1 MMKKKELRRADFIT
15 SVLLLLFSFWIIME
29 TLKMPMKDTF
39 GGVQNVWYVSPAL
52 FPLIIS
58 IFIMVLGG
66 VLLIHSIKTGGA
78 KYFLDNFSVRY
89 KGLSEK
95 NIRFIGILLALFSF
109 VYLNIPRI
117 DFFIS
122 VTLFLTYFIS
132 VFYFDDQELLKKLT
146 LFYFIGNIIFI
157 ILFVFD
163 ISKIINSYYEYFID
177 ILALFF
183 YLSYVIYN
191 WVNIKSNNIFKKR
204 FIVSLIVSLAV
215 PLILCPAFRYFL
227 LVPLPKEGLI
237 IQIMHNIYYLIK

>member
-1 MMKKKELRRADFIT
+1 MKKKELRRADFIT
-15 SVLLLLFSFWIIME
+15 SVLLLVFSVWIIME

-58 IFIMVLGG
+58 IFIMVLGT

-122 VTLFLTYFIS
+122 ITLFLTYFIS
-132 VFYFDDQELLKKLT
+132 VFYFDDKDLLKKFT
-146 LFYFIGNIIFI
+146 LFYFTGSIIFI
-157 ILFVFD
+157 ILFVFG

-191 WVNIKSNNIFKKR
+191 WINIKSSNIFKKR
-204 FIVSLIVSLAV
+204 FIVSLIVSLVV

-227 LVPLPKEGLI
+227 LIPLPKEGLI
-237 IQIMHNIYYLIK
+237 IQMMHNIYYLIK

>member
-1 MMKKKELRRADFIT
+1 MKKKELRRADFIT
-15 SVLLLLFSFWIIME
+15 SVLLLVFSVWIIME

-58 IFIMVLGG
+58 IFIMVLGT

-132 VFYFDDQELLKKLT
+132 VFYFDDKDLLKKLT
-146 LFYFIGNIIFI
+146 LFYFTGSIIFI
-157 ILFVFD
+157 ILFVFG

-191 WVNIKSNNIFKKR
+191 WINIKSSNIFKKR
-204 FIVSLIVSLAV
+204 FIVSLIVSLVV

-227 LVPLPKEGLI
+227 LIPLPKEGLI
-237 IQIMHNIYYLIK
+237 IQMMHNIYYLIK

>member
-1 MMKKKELRRADFIT
+1 MKKKELRKADFIT
-15 SVLLLLFSFWIIME
+15 SVLLLLFSVWIIIE

-58 IFIMVLGG
+58 IVIMVLAA
-66 VLLIHSIKTGGA
+66 VLLINSINSGGA
-78 KYFLDNFSVRY
+78 KNFINNFSVRY
-89 KGLSEK
+89 RGISEK
-95 NIRFIGILLALFSF
+95 NIRFISILLALLSF

-122 VTLFLTYFIS
+122 IILFLTFFIS
-132 VFYFDDQELLKKLT
+132 VFYFDDKDLLKKLT
-146 LFYFIGNIIFI
+146 LFYFTGSIIFI
-157 ILFVFD
+157 ILFVFG

-191 WVNIKSNNIFKKR
+191 WVNIKSSNIFKKR
-204 FIVSLIVSLAV
+204 LIVSLMVALVV
-215 PLILCPAFRYFL
+215 PLILCPTFRYFL

-237 IQIMHNIYYLIK
+237 IQMMHNIYYFLK

>member
-1 MMKKKELRRADFIT
+1 MKKKELRRADFIT
-15 SVLLLLFSFWIIME
+15 SVLLLLFSVWIIME

-58 IFIMVLGG
+58 IFIMVLGA

-109 VYLNIPRI
+109 VYLNIPRV

-132 VFYFDDQELLKKLT
+132 VFYFDDKDLLKKLT
-146 LFYFIGNIIFI
+146 LFYFIGSIIFI
-157 ILFVFD
+157 ILFVFG
-163 ISKIINSYYEYFID
+163 ISKILNSYYKYSID

-183 YLSYVIYN
+183 YVSYVIYN
-191 WVNIKSNNIFKKR
+191 WVNIKSSNIFKKR
-204 FIVSLIVSLAV
+204 LIVSLMVALIV
-215 PLILCPAFRYFL
+215 PLILCPTFRYFL

>member
-1 MMKKKELRRADFIT
+1 MKKIELRKADFIT
-15 SVLLLLFSFWIIME
+15 SVLLLFFSLWIIVE

-58 IFIMVLGG
+58 IFIMILGTI
-66 VLLIHSIKTGGA
+66 LLIHSIKSGGA
-78 KYFLDNFSVRY
+78 KYFLDHFSIKY

-109 VYLNIPRI
+109 VYLNVPRV

-132 VFYFDDQELLKKLT
+132 VFYFDEENLLRKFT
-146 LFYFIGNIIFI
+146 LFYFTGTIVFVIIF
-157 ILFVFD
+157 VFG
-163 ISKIINSYYEYFID
+163 ISRTFNSYYKYFID
-177 ILALFF
+177 ILAIFF
-183 YLSYVIYN
+183 YLSYVFYN
-191 WVNIKSNNIFKKR
+191 WINIKNSNIFLKR
-204 FIVSLIVSLAV
+204 FIISLVVSLVV
-215 PLILCPAFRYFL
+215 PLFLCPTFRYFL

-237 IQIMHNIYYLIK
+237 IQFMHNIYYYLK

>member
-1 MMKKKELRRADFIT
+1 MKKKELRRADFIT
-15 SVLLLLFSFWIIME
+15 SVLLLVFSVWIIME

-58 IFIMVLGG
+58 IFIMVLGT

-122 VTLFLTYFIS
+122 ITLFLTYFIS
-132 VFYFDDQELLKKLT
+132 VFYFDDKDLLKKLT
-146 LFYFIGNIIFI
+146 LFYFTGSIIFI
-157 ILFVFD
+157 ILFVFG

-191 WVNIKSNNIFKKR
+191 WINIKSSNIFKKR
-204 FIVSLIVSLAV
+204 FIVSLIVSLVV
-215 PLILCPAFRYFL
+215 PLILCPTFRYFL
-227 LVPLPKEGLI
+227 LIPLPKEGLI
-237 IQIMHNIYYLIK
+237 IQMMHNIYYLIK

>member
-15 SVLLLLFSFWIIME
+15 SVLLLLFSVWIIME

-58 IFIMVLGG
+58 ILIMVLGV

-132 VFYFDDQELLKKLT
+132 VFYFDNQELLKKLT
-146 LFYFIGNIIFI
+146 LFYFTGSMIFI
-157 ILFVFD
+157 LLFVFG

-183 YLSYVIYN
+183 YLSYVVYN

-204 FIVSLIVSLAV
+204 LIVSLIVSLVV

>member
-1 MMKKKELRRADFIT
+1 MKKKELRKADFIT
-15 SVLLLLFSFWIIME
+15 SVLLLLFSFWVIME

-66 VLLIHSIKTGGA
+66 ILLIHSIKTGGA

-132 VFYFDDQELLKKLT
+132 VFYFDDKDLLKKLT
-146 LFYFIGNIIFI
+146 LFYFIGSIIFI
-157 ILFVFD
+157 MLFALG
-163 ISKIINSYYEYFID
+163 ISKFLNSYYQYFMD

-183 YLSYVIYN
+183 FTLYVLYSWINVRNSQIYR
-191 WVNIKSNNIFKKR
+191 KR
-204 FIVSLIVSLAV
+204 FKISLLVALAV
-215 PLILCPAFRYFL
+215 PLILCPIFRYFL

-237 IQIMHNIYYLIK
+237 IQMMHNIYYFLK

>member
-1 MMKKKELRRADFIT
+1 MKKKELRRADFIT
-15 SVLLLLFSFWIIME
+15 SVLLLLFSVWIIME

-58 IFIMVLGG
+58 ICIMVLGT

-78 KYFLDNFSVRY
+78 KYFLGNFSVRY

-132 VFYFDDQELLKKLT
+132 VFYFDDKDLLKKLT
-146 LFYFIGNIIFI
+146 LFYFTGSIIFI
-157 ILFVFD
+157 ILFVFG

-191 WVNIKSNNIFKKR
+191 WINIKSSNIFKKR
-204 FIVSLIVSLAV
+204 FIVSLIVSLVV

-227 LVPLPKEGLI
+227 LIPLPKEGLI
-237 IQIMHNIYYLIK
+237 IQMMHNIYYLIK

>member
-1 MMKKKELRRADFIT
+1 MKKKELRKADFIT
-15 SVLLLLFSFWIIME
+15 SVLLLLFSVWVIME
-29 TLKMPMKDTF
+29 TFKMPMKDTF

-58 IFIMVLGG
+58 IFIMVLGA
-66 VLLIHSIKTGGA
+66 VLFLHSIKTGGA
-78 KYFLDNFSVRY
+78 KYFLDNFSLRY

-132 VFYFDDQELLKKLT
+132 AFYFDQENLLRKLT
-146 LFYFIGNIIFI
+146 LFYFMGSIIFV
-157 ILFVFD
+157 ILFVFG
-163 ISKIINSYYEYFID
+163 ISKIINSYYEYFTD

-183 YLSYVIYN
+183 YLGYIIYN
-191 WVNIKSNNIFKKR
+191 WVNIKSSRIFKKR

-215 PLILCPAFRYFL
+215 PLVLCPTFRYFL

>member
-1 MMKKKELRRADFIT
+1 MKKKELRKADFIT
-15 SVLLLLFSFWIIME
+15 SVLLLLFSVWIIIE

-58 IFIMVLGG
+58 IFIMVLGTI
-66 VLLIHSIKTGGA
+66 LLIHSIKSGGA
-78 KYFLDNFSVRY
+78 KYFLDNFSIRY
-89 KGLSEK
+89 KGLSEN

-109 VYLNIPRI
+109 VYLNIPRL

-132 VFYFDDQELLKKLT
+132 VFYFDDENLLRKLT
-146 LFYFIGNIIFI
+146 LFYFIGSIIFI
-157 ILFVFD
+157 ILFVFG
-163 ISKIINSYYEYFID
+163 ISKIINSYYKYSTD

-183 YLSYVIYN
+183 YISYVIYN
-191 WVNIKSNNIFKKR
+191 WVNIKSSNIFKKR
-204 FIVSLIVSLAV
+204 LIVSLIVSLAV
-215 PLILCPAFRYFL
+215 PLILCPTFRYFL

>member
-1 MMKKKELRRADFIT
+1 MKKKELRRADFIT
-15 SVLLLLFSFWIIME
+15 SVLLLLFSIWIIIE

-58 IFIMVLGG
+58 IVIMVLAA
-66 VLLIHSIKTGGA
+66 VLLINSINSGGA
-78 KYFLDNFSVRY
+78 KNFINNFSVRY
-89 KGLSEK
+89 RGISEK
-95 NIRFIGILLALFSF
+95 NIRFISILLALLSF

-122 VTLFLTYFIS
+122 IILFLTFFIS
-132 VFYFDDQELLKKLT
+132 VFYFDDKDLLKKLT
-146 LFYFIGNIIFI
+146 LFYFTGSIIFI
-157 ILFVFD
+157 ILFAFG
-163 ISKIINSYYEYFID
+163 ISKFLNSYYKYSTD

-183 YLSYVIYN
+183 YVSYVIYN
-191 WVNIKSNNIFKKR
+191 WINIKSSNIFKKR
-204 FIVSLIVSLAV
+204 LIVSLMVALVV
-215 PLILCPAFRYFL
+215 PLILCPTFRYFL

>member
-1 MMKKKELRRADFIT
+1 MKKKELRKADFIT
-15 SVLLLLFSFWIIME
+15 SVLLLLFSAWIIIE

-132 VFYFDDQELLKKLT
+132 VFYFDDKDLLKKLT
-146 LFYFIGNIIFI
+146 LFYFTGSIIFI
-157 ILFVFD
+157 ILFAFG
-163 ISKIINSYYEYFID
+163 ISKVLNSYYKYSTD
-177 ILALFF
+177 ILSLFF
-183 YLSYVIYN
+183 YISYIIYN
-191 WVNIKSNNIFKKR
+191 WIKVKNNYIYKKR
-204 FIVSLIVSLAV
+204 LIVSLITALIV
-215 PLILCPAFRYFL
+215 PLILCPTFRYFL

-237 IQIMHNIYYLIK
+237 IQMMHNIYYFLK

>member
-1 MMKKKELRRADFIT
+1 MKKKELRKADFIT
-15 SVLLLLFSFWIIME
+15 SVLLLLFSFWVIIE

-132 VFYFDDQELLKKLT
+132 VFYFDDKDLLKKLT
-146 LFYFIGNIIFI
+146 LFYFAGSIIFI
-157 ILFVFD
+157 ILFAFG
-163 ISKIINSYYEYFID
+163 ISKFLISYYQYFMD

-183 YLSYVIYN
+183 FTLYVLYSWINVRNSQIYR
-191 WVNIKSNNIFKKR
+191 KR
-204 FIVSLIVSLAV
+204 LKISLLVALVV
-215 PLILCPAFRYFL
+215 PLILCPIFRYFL

-237 IQIMHNIYYLIK
+237 IQMMHNIYYFLK

>member
-1 MMKKKELRRADFIT
+1 MKKKELRKADFIT
-15 SVLLLLFSFWIIME
+15 SVLLLLFSVWVIME
-29 TLKMPMKDTF
+29 TFKMPMKDTF

-58 IFIMVLGG
+58 IFIMVLGV
-66 VLLIHSIKTGGA
+66 VLFLHSIKTGGA
-78 KYFLDNFSVRY
+78 KYFLDNFSLRY

-132 VFYFDDQELLKKLT
+132 AFYFDQENLLRKLT
-146 LFYFIGNIIFI
+146 LFYFMGSIIFV
-157 ILFVFD
+157 ILFVFG
-163 ISKIINSYYEYFID
+163 ISKIINSYYEYFTD

-183 YLSYVIYN
+183 YLGYIIYN
-191 WVNIKSNNIFKKR
+191 WVNIKSSRIFKKR
-204 FIVSLIVSLAV
+204 FIVSLIVSIAV
-215 PLILCPAFRYFL
+215 PLVLCPTFRYFL

>member
-1 MMKKKELRRADFIT
+1 MKKKELRRADFIT
-15 SVLLLLFSFWIIME
+15 SVLLLLFSVWIIME

-58 IFIMVLGG
+58 IFIMVLGA

-89 KGLSEK
+89 KRLSEK
-95 NIRFIGILLALFSF
+95 NTRFIGILLALFSF
-109 VYLNIPRI
+109 VYLNVPRI
-117 DFFIS
+117 DFFI
-122 VTLFLTYFIS
+122 TIILFLTFFIS
-132 VFYFDDQELLKKLT
+132 VFYFDDENLLKKLT
-146 LFYFIGNIIFI
+146 LFYFTGSIIFT
-157 ILFVFD
+157 ILFTSG
-163 ISKIINSYYEYFID
+163 ISKILNSYYAYFID

-191 WVNIKSNNIFKKR
+191 WVNTKSSHIFKKR
-204 FIVSLIVSLAV
+204 LIVSLIVSLVV
-215 PLILCPAFRYFL
+215 PLVLCPTFRYFL

>member
-1 MMKKKELRRADFIT
+1 MKKKELRKADFIT
-15 SVLLLLFSFWIIME
+15 SVLLLLFSVWIIIE

-58 IFIMVLGG
+58 IFIMVLGTI
-66 VLLIHSIKTGGA
+66 LLIHSIKSGGA
-78 KYFLDNFSVRY
+78 KYFLDNFSIRY
-89 KGLSEK
+89 KGLSEN

-109 VYLNIPRI
+109 VYLNIPRV

-132 VFYFDDQELLKKLT
+132 VFYFDDENLLRKLT
-146 LFYFIGNIIFI
+146 LFYFIGSIIFI
-157 ILFVFD
+157 ILFVFG
-163 ISKIINSYYEYFID
+163 ISKILNSYYKYSTD

-183 YLSYVIYN
+183 YVSYVIYN
-191 WVNIKSNNIFKKR
+191 WINIKSSNIFKKR
-204 FIVSLIVSLAV
+204 FIVSLMVALVV
-215 PLILCPAFRYFL
+215 PLILCPTFRYFL

>member
-1 MMKKKELRRADFIT
+1 MKKKELRRADFIT
-15 SVLLLLFSFWIIME
+15 SVMLLVFSVWIIME

-58 IFIMVLGG
+58 IFIMVLGV

-78 KYFLDNFSVRY
+78 KYFLDNFSLRY

-95 NIRFIGILLALFSF
+95 NIRFVGILLALFSF

-132 VFYFDDQELLKKLT
+132 VFYFDDEDLLKKLT
-146 LFYFIGNIIFI
+146 LFYFTGSIIFI
-157 ILFVFD
+157 ILFVFG

-191 WVNIKSNNIFKKR
+191 WINIKSSNIFKKR
-204 FIVSLIVSLAV
+204 FIVSLIVSLVV

-227 LVPLPKEGLI
+227 LIPLPKEGLI
-237 IQIMHNIYYLIK
+237 IQMMHNIYYLIK

>member
-15 SVLLLLFSFWIIME
+15 SVLLLLFSVWIIME

-58 IFIMVLGG
+58 ILIMVLGG

-132 VFYFDDQELLKKLT
+132 VFYFDDKDLLKKLT
-146 LFYFIGNIIFI
+146 LFYFTGSIIFI
-157 ILFVFD
+157 ILFVFG

-191 WVNIKSNNIFKKR
+191 WINIKSSNIFKKR
-204 FIVSLIVSLAV
+204 FIVSLIVSLIV
-215 PLILCPAFRYFL
+215 PLILCPTFRYFL
-227 LVPLPKEGLI
+227 LIPLPKEGLI
-237 IQIMHNIYYLIK
+237 IQMMHNIYYLIR

>member
-1 MMKKKELRRADFIT
+1 MKKKELRRADFIT
-15 SVLLLLFSFWIIME
+15 SVLLLVFSVWIIME

-58 IFIMVLGG
+58 IFIMVLGT

-132 VFYFDDQELLKKLT
+132 VFYFDDKDLLKKFT
-146 LFYFIGNIIFI
+146 LFYFTGSIIFI
-157 ILFVFD
+157 ILFVFG

-191 WVNIKSNNIFKKR
+191 WINIKSSNIFKKR
-204 FIVSLIVSLAV
+204 FIVSLIVSLVV

-227 LVPLPKEGLI
+227 LIPLPKEGLI
-237 IQIMHNIYYLIK
+237 IQMMHNIYYLIK

>member
-1 MMKKKELRRADFIT
+1 MRKKELRKADFIT
-15 SVLLLLFSFWIIME
+15 SVLLLLFSLWIIVE

-58 IFIMVLGG
+58 IFIMVLGLI
-66 VLLIHSIKTGGA
+66 LLIHSIQSGGA
-78 KYFLDNFSVRY
+78 KYFLDNFSLRY

-132 VFYFDDQELLKKLT
+132 VFYFDDKDLLKKLT
-146 LFYFIGNIIFI
+146 LFYFTGSIIFI
-157 ILFVFD
+157 ILFVFG

-183 YLSYVIYN
+183 YLSYIIYN
-191 WVNIKSNNIFKKR
+191 WVNIKSSRIFKKR
-204 FIVSLIVSLAV
+204 FIVSLVISLAV
-215 PLILCPAFRYFL
+215 PLVLCPTFRYFL

-237 IQIMHNIYYLIK
+237 IQFMHNVYYLLK

>member
-1 MMKKKELRRADFIT
+1 MKKKELRKADFIT
-15 SVLLLLFSFWIIME
+15 SILLLLFSLWIIME

-58 IFIMVLGG
+58 IFIMVLGA
-66 VLLIHSIKTGGA
+66 VLFFHSIKTGGA
-78 KYFLDNFSVRY
+78 KYFLDNFSLRY

-132 VFYFDDQELLKKLT
+132 VFYFDDKDLLKKLT
-146 LFYFIGNIIFI
+146 LFYFIGSIIFI

-191 WVNIKSNNIFKKR
+191 WVNVKSSRIFKKR
-204 FIVSLIVSLAV
+204 LIVSLLVSLVV
-215 PLILCPAFRYFL
+215 PLVLCPTFRYFL

-237 IQIMHNIYYLIK
+237 IQFMHNIYYFLK

>member
-1 MMKKKELRRADFIT
+1 MKKKELRRADFIT
-15 SVLLLLFSFWIIME
+15 SVMLLVFSVWIIME

-58 IFIMVLGG
+58 IFIMVLGV

-78 KYFLDNFSVRY
+78 KYFLDNFSFRY

-132 VFYFDDQELLKKLT
+132 VFYFDDKDLLKKLT
-146 LFYFIGNIIFI
+146 LFYFTGSIIFI
-157 ILFVFD
+157 ILFVFG

-191 WVNIKSNNIFKKR
+191 WVNIKSSNIFKKR
-204 FIVSLIVSLAV
+204 LIVSLIVSLVV

-227 LVPLPKEGLI
+227 LIPLPKEGLI
-237 IQIMHNIYYLIK
+237 IQMMHNIYYLIK

>member
-1 MMKKKELRRADFIT
+1 MKKKELRKADFIT
-15 SVLLLLFSFWIIME
+15 SVLLLIFSVWIIMQ

-58 IFIMVLGG
+58 IFIMVLGV

-78 KYFLDNFSVRY
+78 KYFLNNFSVRY

-109 VYLNIPRI
+109 VYLNVPRI

-132 VFYFDDQELLKKLT
+132 VFYFDEENLLRKLT
-146 LFYFIGNIIFI
+146 LFYFIGSIIFI
-157 ILFVFD
+157 ILFVFG
-163 ISKIINSYYEYFID
+163 ISKIINSYYEYFTD

-191 WVNIKSNNIFKKR
+191 FVNIKSSNIFKKR
-204 FIVSLIVSLAV
+204 LTVSLIVSLAV
-215 PLILCPAFRYFL
+215 PLILCPTFRYFL

>member
-1 MMKKKELRRADFIT
+1 MKKKELRKADFIT
-15 SVLLLLFSFWIIME
+15 SILLLLFSLWIIME

-58 IFIMVLGG
+58 IFIMVLGA
-66 VLLIHSIKTGGA
+66 VLFLHSIKTGGT
-78 KYFLDNFSVRY
+78 KYFLDNFSLRY

-132 VFYFDDQELLKKLT
+132 VFYLDDKDLLKKLT
-146 LFYFIGNIIFI
+146 LFYFIGSIIFI

-191 WVNIKSNNIFKKR
+191 WVNVKSSNIFKKR
-204 FIVSLIVSLAV
+204 LIVSLIVSLVV
-215 PLILCPAFRYFL
+215 PLVLCPTFRYFL

>member
-1 MMKKKELRRADFIT
+1 MKKKELRRADFIT
-15 SVLLLLFSFWIIME
+15 SVLLLLFSAWIIME

-58 IFIMVLGG
+58 IFIMVLGA

-132 VFYFDDQELLKKLT
+132 VFYFDDKDLLKKLT
-146 LFYFIGNIIFI
+146 LFYFAGSI
-157 ILFVFD
+157 IL
-163 ISKIINSYYEYFID
+163 IMN
-177 ILALFF
+177 IL
-183 YLSYVIYN
+183 
-191 WVNIKSNNIFKKR
+191 
-204 FIVSLIVSLAV
+204 
-215 PLILCPAFRYFL
+215 
-227 LVPLPKEGLI
+227 
-237 IQIMHNIYYLIK
+237 

>member
-1 MMKKKELRRADFIT
+1 MKKKELRRADFIT
-15 SVLLLLFSFWIIME
+15 SVLLLVFSVWIIME

-58 IFIMVLGG
+58 IFIMVLGT

-132 VFYFDDQELLKKLT
+132 VFYFDDKDLLKKLT
-146 LFYFIGNIIFI
+146 LFYFIGSIIFI
-157 ILFVFD
+157 ILFVFG

-191 WVNIKSNNIFKKR
+191 WINIKSNNIFKKR
-204 FIVSLIVSLAV
+204 FIVSLIVSLVV

-227 LVPLPKEGLI
+227 LIPLPKEGLI
-237 IQIMHNIYYLIK
+237 IQMMHNIYYLIK

>member
-1 MMKKKELRRADFIT
+1 MKKKELRRADFIT
-15 SVLLLLFSFWIIME
+15 SILLLLFSLWIIVE

-58 IFIMVLGG
+58 IFIMILGAVLF
-66 VLLIHSIKTGGA
+66 LHSIKTGGA
-78 KYFLDNFSVRY
+78 KYFLDNFSLRY

-132 VFYFDDQELLKKLT
+132 VFYFDDKDLLKKLT
-146 LFYFIGNIIFI
+146 LFYFIGSIIFI

-163 ISKIINSYYEYFID
+163 ISKIINSYYGYFID

-183 YLSYVIYN
+183 YLSYVIYS
-191 WVNIKSNNIFKKR
+191 WRKVRNNQIYKKR
-204 FIVSLIVSLAV
+204 LVLSLLVAIIT
-215 PLILCPAFRYFL
+215 PLILCPTFRYFL

-237 IQIMHNIYYLIK
+237 IQIMHNIYYLLK